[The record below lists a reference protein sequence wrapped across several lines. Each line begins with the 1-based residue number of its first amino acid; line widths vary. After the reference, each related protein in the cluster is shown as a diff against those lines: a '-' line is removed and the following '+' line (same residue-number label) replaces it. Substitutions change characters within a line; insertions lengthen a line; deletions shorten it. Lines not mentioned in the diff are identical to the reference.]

1 MVRWYGSGRY
11 GVVKGD
17 EAVLCG
23 LERGQEGV
31 RVRRV
36 WGGGGDLGD
45 GAVEEHAQGDVLAR
59 GQREG
64 REVRPHGE
72 VGPAV
77 AADGETELEA
87 SAVRTVAED
96 RLVCACV
103 RCVCMFE
110 YIVWCA
116 HVHGHLCMCI
126 VHVGTAGAPA
136 RRRYRRR
143 GRRRWR

>member
-11 GVVKGD
+11 GVVKGG

-64 REVRPHGE
+64 REVGPHGE

-87 SAVRTVAED
+87 SAARTVAED

-103 RCVCMFE
+103 CVRVC
-110 YIVWCA
+110 VRAC
-116 HVHGHLCMCI
+116 VLR
-126 VHVGTAGAPA
+126 VGVGKTSTRSVAFSPHAA
-136 RRRYRRR
+136 LNC
-143 GRRRWR
+143 